1 MSKTVKIVIAVVIGL
16 LLVVGIGGAAAYYF
30 MKNSPKNTY
39 LLSEQETAKQMQEYA
54 KDRFENE
61 FKFQDKMKDESY
73 LISLDASADVP
84 EKLLKSSD
92 IPKSAIDASKIGF
105 KMGHDPENEK
115 SVLALNPTVA
125 DNEIGEFQWAADED
139 NQYYSAPIL
148 DDVYKAK
155 NDELVDVYEKLTGET
170 VSSSSSS
177 SSSDFSSSSS
187 SMNSNNSAITN
198 DTLNLNSLLS
208 GTQISQEKVEEISER
223 YSELIID
230 KLDDDNFEKE
240 DDKIDVDGE
249 EKDTNKVTMDISKAE
264 TKSILTAVLE
274 KAKED
279 KDIKGIAEDQFNA
292 EEYDDSID
300 EALEEVKDADK
311 DEFPSIKSVIW
322 EDDNQILKRDL
333 TLKDNSGAE
342 IKLEGTSLIDDDK
355 LVMDYNV
362 SADEAKISLKGEST
376 KEDDKYDDKYT
387 LGFDDGIKESDIKVT
402 NKETVDGNKRT
413 DKGDIEIS
421 ANYDETTI
429 EYENK
434 LETDV
439 KNNSQKQDL
448 DITTEVQYEPV
459 TVNIKG
465 ETKLKEDIKFD
476 KAGAKDLNTM
486 SNSDF
491 SKLQKEIS
499 DNAEDILKDVVKD
512 LEDK

>member
-1 MSKTVKIVIAVVIGL
+1 
-16 LLVVGIGGAAAYYF
+16 
-30 MKNSPKNTY
+30 
-39 LLSEQETAKQMQEYA
+39 
-54 KDRFENE
+54 
-61 FKFQDKMKDESY
+61 
-73 LISLDASADVP
+73 
-84 EKLLKSSD
+84 
-92 IPKSAIDASKIGF
+92 
-105 KMGHDPENEK
+105 
-115 SVLALNPTVA
+115 
-125 DNEIGEFQWAADED
+125 
-139 NQYYSAPIL
+139 
-148 DDVYKAK
+148 
-155 NDELVDVYEKLTGET
+155 
-170 VSSSSSS
+170 
-177 SSSDFSSSSS
+177 SS

>member
-92 IPKSAIDASKIGF
+92 IPKSAVDASKIGF

-139 NQYYSAPIL
+139 NQYYSEPIL

-170 VSSSSSS
+170 VSS

-476 KAGAKDLNTM
+476 KAGAKDLNIM